1 MIHIPHRSV
10 NPKISELKQLEIFG
24 GLSPALLRTLASNLD
39 EVTIPKGEKFVTEG
53 RSNDTF
59 FVILEGQVEL
69 TVARRVHEVLKRGD
83 VIGLPSMFTRLDST
97 ADAVAKIKVRA
108 LVASHRQFNSLVS
121 NPEIEIRFKAATFDR
136 LRDEVYQLTHSP
148 ARARATAAKKA
159 GARKAG
165 AKTSGAKSSPIKT
178 TTAKTARKPK

>member
-1 MIHIPHRSV
+1 MIHIPHRTV
-10 NPKISELKQLEIFG
+10 NPKIAELKQLPIFA

-69 TVARRVHEVLKRGD
+69 TVGRTVHEVLKPGD

-97 ADAVAKIKVRA
+97 ADAVAKTKVRA

-121 NPEIEIRFKAATFDR
+121 NPEVEIRFKAAVFDR
-136 LRDEVYQLTHSP
+136 LRDEVFQLTHSP
-148 ARARATAAKKA
+148 ARAKAAVAKTATAKTA
-159 GARKAG
+159 G
-165 AKTSGAKSSPIKT
+165 
-178 TTAKTARKPK
+178 AKTARKPK

>member
-1 MIHIPHRSV
+1 MIRIPHRTT
-10 NPKISELKQLEIFG
+10 NPKIAELKRLPIFG
-24 GLSPALLRTLASNLD
+24 GLGPAPLRTLASNLD

-59 FVILEGQVEL
+59 FILLDGEVEL
-69 TVARRVHEVLKRGD
+69 TVGRRVHEVLTGGD

-97 ADAVAKIKVRA
+97 ADAVAKTPVRA

-121 NPEIEIRFKAATFDR
+121 NPEIEIRFKAAMFDR

-148 ARARATAAKKA
+148 SRAR
-159 GARKAG
+159 
-165 AKTSGAKSSPIKT
+165 
-178 TTAKTARKPK
+178 TARKSK